1 MLCRVTPGRVCQHR
15 RAGGTGKAGC
25 CGLQTLRFRAV
36 VTLDASAAE
45 VPAGHYPSGAHLV
58 IVHAHQPGRPGSYRD
73 FPAVLCR
80 DDEVPLRPGERA
92 VVTLTLAGDEAG
104 RFLSAGCHFTL
115 WAGGEVGHGV
125 VSRRVYCLSGP
136 C

>member
-1 MLCRVTPGRVCQHR
+1 V
-15 RAGGTGKAGC
+15 
-25 CGLQTLRFRAV
+25 RFRAL

-45 VPAGHYPSGAHLV
+45 VPASHYPSGSRTVIIQAHLTGK
-58 IVHAHQPGRPGSYRD
+58 PGAYRD
-73 FPAVLCR
+73 FPAAIST
-80 DDEVPLRPGERA
+80 DDEAPLGPGQRA

-104 RFLSAGCHFTL
+104 SFLSPGQHFTV
-115 WAGGEVGHGV
+115 WAGGDAGHGV